1 MLFLIAA
8 QLRAHD
14 RGVVQL
20 VWECA
25 RSLWLNVNAMRIL
38 RSNFEEDSLFLN
50 LSSYPIARRGAIAVA
65 PIKFEIAL
73 AMTDMTMRVV
83 LLEAVA
89 GGRGRFK
96 WPASAG
102 RASREFWPGPRVPSG
117 PSGSPSRLRKTDW
130 IIRGPGAGR
139 ALSTGNP
146 PRAVGRC

>member
-38 RSNFEEDSLFLN
+38 RFNFEEDSLFLN
-50 LSSYPIARRGAIAVA
+50 LSSYPIARRRAVGAPLRSRRSI
-65 PIKFEIAL
+65 FEIAL

-102 RASREFWPGPRVPSG
+102 RA
-117 PSGSPSRLRKTDW
+117 
-130 IIRGPGAGR
+130 
-139 ALSTGNP
+139 
-146 PRAVGRC
+146 

>member
-65 PIKFEIAL
+65 PIKFE

-102 RASREFWPGPRVPSG
+102 RA
-117 PSGSPSRLRKTDW
+117 
-130 IIRGPGAGR
+130 
-139 ALSTGNP
+139 
-146 PRAVGRC
+146 

>member
-89 GGRGRFK
+89 GGRRWWHGRQVLDELHGAVDFN
-96 WPASAG
+96 G
-102 RASREFWPGPRVPSG
+102 CVVPSR
-117 PSGSPSRLRKTDW
+117 SVA
-130 IIRGPGAGR
+130 INQQ
-139 ALSTGNP
+139 GN
-146 PRAVGRC
+146 

>member
-96 WPASAG
+96 WPGSAG
-102 RASREFWPGPRVPSG
+102 RA
-117 PSGSPSRLRKTDW
+117 
-130 IIRGPGAGR
+130 
-139 ALSTGNP
+139 
-146 PRAVGRC
+146 